1 LAKPSKH
8 KTSEMETAA
17 VVSTSDLLNDNM
29 EMNLTQ
35 IQELIKFVSK
45 SGVSEVAIEQKDFKI
60 TIKAQETKSKIQEV
74 IQVAVPQAAA
84 PVAIPAAAAP
94 APAAPAA
101 KEESPQGNTIE
112 IKSPM
117 IGTFYRSSSPDKPPF
132 IEVGSMVKQ
141 GDTVCVIEAM
151 KLFNEIESEVS
162 GKVVKVLVNDST
174 PIEYDQPLF
183 LVEPA

>member
-1 LAKPSKH
+1 
-8 KTSEMETAA
+8 METAA

-74 IQVAVPQAAA
+74 IQVAVPQVAA

-94 APAAPAA
+94 APRPGWPGRQTGEQQMRFSCSLA
-101 KEESPQGNTIE
+101 GW
-112 IKSPM
+112 
-117 IGTFYRSSSPDKPPF
+117 
-132 IEVGSMVKQ
+132 
-141 GDTVCVIEAM
+141 
-151 KLFNEIESEVS
+151 
-162 GKVVKVLVNDST
+162 
-174 PIEYDQPLF
+174 
-183 LVEPA
+183 